1 MKKLKIDQ
9 KELDVQRKRQK
20 EQFEKMKEDE
30 MSKLKS
36 QKRIIEQRQ
45 KNVALANNS
54 NKRDKDEIDSLRKQ
68 LTQVKDE
75 LA

>member
-20 EQFEKMKEDE
+20 EQFEKMKEEE
-30 MSKLKS
+30 MTKIKA

-54 NKRDKDEIDSLRKQ
+54 SKREKDEIDSLRKQ
-68 LTQVKDE
+68 LTAVKEE

>member
-36 QKRIIEQRQ
+36 
-45 KNVALANNS
+45 
-54 NKRDKDEIDSLRKQ
+54 
-68 LTQVKDE
+68 
-75 LA
+75 

>member
-68 LTQVKDE
+68 LT
-75 LA
+75 